1 MEADSLTIDAAFKL
15 ATGALFMVGG
25 WLWKGVADTQRE
37 HGTKVDDHETRITR
51 NEAGRGEL
59 MRRLDRIENKLDRAL
74 NGTNRGR

>member
-15 ATGALFMVGG
+15 ATG
-25 WLWKGVADTQRE
+25 
-37 HGTKVDDHETRITR
+37 
-51 NEAGRGEL
+51 AGRGEL